1 MSTADGDRSVNKN
14 RDLSRGAFKGALGV
28 RLDHVGLQVADLDRA
43 IQFYERTLGMVVISS
58 CSGDYAHLSFGGPRK
73 VVSLLVQ
80 DSNSQAAL
88 LGHPGAH
95 GHFALEVA
103 NIKGFYEFYNRI
115 KGEGCPLKVIDHQ
128 VSWTIYVDD
137 PDGNNIE
144 LFLWRNFTDS
154 PETGENP
161 SDTPSVAAWRGATRF
176 LAEEVIEEEYQRAVE
191 PGGEGVDRGVL

>member
-1 MSTADGDRSVNKN
+1 VSISDVSVSVNKDG
-14 RDLSRGAFKGALGV
+14 DLSRGAFKGELGV

-43 IQFYERTLGMVVISS
+43 IRFYERTLGMVVIST
-58 CSGDYAHLSFGGPRK
+58 CGGDYAHLSFGGPRK

-80 DSNSQAAL
+80 DSNSQAVL

-95 GHFALEVA
+95 GHFALEVS

-115 KGEGCPLKVIDHQ
+115 KGEGCPSKVIDHQ

-144 LFLWRNFTDS
+144 LFLWRNFADN
-154 PETGENP
+154 PDTGEKP
-161 SDTPSVAAWRGATRF
+161 GDTPSVAAWRGATRF
-176 LAEEVIEEEYQRAVE
+176 LAEEVIEEEYRR
-191 PGGEGVDRGVL
+191 GETAGQEA